1 MPPSGQLYWRFK
13 RNAPCEWRYG
23 YCTWLGNG
31 MVRMGAFNGDISHGS
46 VVDPIE
52 IEWREYSRSY

>member
-1 MPPSGQLYWRFK
+1 
-13 RNAPCEWRYG
+13 
-23 YCTWLGNG
+23 